1 MNPTGQ
7 ADSGRTLTTADL
19 ARAGRPQPET
29 VRGDGLADE
38 SSEARRRP
46 RERDD
51 ERDAQRGA
59 EHGAEPAAAE
69 KLAPLFPPHTAEDYR
84 GRWAAVQS
92 GFVDDPRQAA
102 RQGDELVA
110 QVMKNLAESFAQE
123 REHLERQLNETGEAS
138 TEALRVAFRRYR
150 SFFDRLLSL

>member
-7 ADSGRTLTTADL
+7 HTDPGKTLSTADL
-19 ARAGRPQPET
+19 ARAGKRPPDS
-29 VRGDGLADE
+29 VKGDGGAEETSEMRDERRAD
-38 SSEARRRP
+38 
-46 RERDD
+46 RDD
-51 ERDAQRGA
+51 KRSATPALAASERLD
-59 EHGAEPAAAE
+59 
-69 KLAPLFPPHTAEDYR
+69 PLFPPDTAENYR

-92 GFVDDPRQAA
+92 GFVDDPKQAA

-110 QVMKNLAESFAQE
+110 QVMKSLAESFAHE
-123 REHLERQLNETGEAS
+123 REQLERQLNETGEAS